1 MNDYEK
7 ILKIL
12 HDIQF
17 LAIESDNPS
26 LEYNVGE
33 LRKLLDKFVLWKKE
47 NIKFQSSLE
56 PGPAVFQYTLKAWF
70 TVEQSMII
78 NSNIINNKWK
88 ETVLPEL
95 KDYLINHIEYNLKYG
110 EEEKNKEE

>member
-12 HDIQF
+12 HTIQF
-17 LAIESDNPS
+17 LAIESDDPN
-26 LEYNVGE
+26 LRDNVGE

-56 PGPAVFQYTLKAWF
+56 PGPAAFQYTLKVWADI
-70 TVEQSMII
+70 ERKMII
-78 NSNIINNKWK
+78 NSDVIDNKWK
-88 ETVLPEL
+88 ETILPEL
-95 KDYLINHIEYNLKYG
+95 KDYLIKHIDYNLRSS
-110 EEEKNKEE
+110 EEERNI

>member
-12 HDIQF
+12 HNIQF
-17 LAIESDNPS
+17 LAIESDDPN
-26 LEYNVGE
+26 LQYNVGE

-56 PGPAVFQYTLKAWF
+56 PGPAAFQYTLKVWADI
-70 TVEQSMII
+70 EYKMII
-78 NSNIINNKWK
+78 NSNIINDKWK
-88 ETVLPEL
+88 ETILPEL

-110 EEEKNKEE
+110 EEEKNI

>member
-12 HDIQF
+12 HNLQF
-17 LAIESDNPS
+17 LAIESIDPN
-26 LEYNVGE
+26 LQYNVGE

-56 PGPAVFQYTLKAWF
+56 PGPAAFQYTLKVWADI
-70 TVEQSMII
+70 EHKMII
-78 NSNIINNKWK
+78 NSDVINNDWK
-88 ETVLPEL
+88 KTILPEL
-95 KDYLINHIEYNLKYG
+95 KDYLIKHIDYNLRCS
-110 EEEKNKEE
+110 EEENKEK